1 MIGCGGLKYN
11 EAKSLQ
17 PKGSA
22 FTQELYKN
30 YIALS
35 KGDYDAGNYR
45 NSDRWAE
52 AAAERRGGAAPKPTQ
67 VSDWRL
73 PSNVVPEMTTARQ
86 RLQSVLDRA
95 RQRRARRDRKGAGRL
110 GLLGRAAEHRLLFLP
125 ADIAACRQYFSDY
138 IAKAEA
144 ALAPS
149 PAPAAA
155 AKPEPGRDYLVFFDL
170 NKATLTP
177 EGKKIVA
184 DAVAHATS
192 VGAKA
197 VKVVGYTDLSGTPR
211 YNLNLSVRRAEAVEA
226 ELAKLGSRRRTSPWK
241 ARAKRIRWYQRPM
254 ACASRKTAVPSSRFQ
269 RSAPAGSRR
278 TRSSCRSPLFD
289 NDSSESAGALP
300 SGSVP
305 LSSGACIP
313 HGLKRGSIISPSSS
327 ATTTGGIMGRMK
339 VRGRSR
345 TTIFFS
351 L

>member
-1 MIGCGGLKYN
+1 MRRDLSIRIAALSVLALIGCGGLKYN

-45 NSDRWAE
+45 NSTAG
-52 AAAERRGGAAPKPTQ
+52 RRLRQAPPPGQRRKPTQ

-73 PSNVVPEMTTARQ
+73 PSNMVPEMTTARQ
-86 RLQSVLDRA
+86 RLQSVLDRGGANVAPVETA
-95 RQRRARRDRKGAGRL
+95 RAQVGWDCW
-110 GLLGRAAEHRLLFLP
+110 AERQSTDYSFLP

-226 ELAKLGSRRRTSPWK
+226 ELAKLGISPANIAVEGKGEADPLVPTADGVREPQNRRAVISFPTIS
-241 ARAKRIRWYQRPM
+241 
-254 ACASRKTAVPSSRFQ
+254 ASREQANKEFVQITV
-269 RSAPAGSRR
+269 
-278 TRSSCRSPLFD
+278 
-289 NDSSESAGALP
+289 
-300 SGSVP
+300 
-305 LSSGACIP
+305 
-313 HGLKRGSIISPSSS
+313 
-327 ATTTGGIMGRMK
+327 
-339 VRGRSR
+339 VR
-345 TTIFFS
+345 
-351 L
+351 